1 MLRAEM
7 KEKIAKQRV
16 MIIVQA
22 IFIAVIIINAISV
35 TMLVKE
41 KSYWQGYNDAYNTG
55 QADGWQGCI
64 EENNLYERY
73 EKNEK

>member
-1 MLRAEM
+1 MLRVDM

-16 MIIVQA
+16 MIITQA
-22 IFIAVIIINAISV
+22 IMFVVIIILA
-35 TMLVKE
+35 TMLIKE

-73 EKNEK
+73 KNEQ

>member
-7 KEKIAKQRV
+7 KEKIAIQRAMMVTQAV
-16 MIIVQA
+16 MFVVIMILA
-22 IFIAVIIINAISV
+22 I
-35 TMLVKE
+35 MLVKE

-73 EKNEK
+73 EYGR

>member
-1 MLRAEM
+1 MLRVEM
-7 KEKIAKQRV
+7 KKKIATQRV
-16 MIIVQA
+16 MIIMQTIMFGV
-22 IFIAVIIINAISV
+22 IFILT
-35 TMLVKE
+35 TMLVQE

-73 EKNEK
+73 VYGR

>member
-7 KEKIAKQRV
+7 KNKISIQRV
-16 MIIVQA
+16 MIIMQA
-22 IFIAVIIINAISV
+22 IMFGVIFILT
-35 TMLVKE
+35 TMLVQE

-64 EENNLYERY
+64 EENNLYGRY
-73 EKNEK
+73 